1 MAKKGQTTKKVD
13 KPAPKVEEVMTIC
26 TTNELEKV
34 DEGVSTFATSYCA
47 GDLILTDENAI
58 IEATLHV
65 PSQVKHIKSMSL
77 EELMW
82 VEKACAL
89 ICRRHETSAR
99 IDFENNKKLTQF
111 SHYYKEIMN
120 ELEKRVIKVC
130 EIS

>member
-1 MAKKGQTTKKVD
+1 MAKKGQTTKKAKTETVSVPTVQD
-13 KPAPKVEEVMTIC
+13 TNFIVEGESDMCTSTLTISGEE
-26 TTNELEKV
+26 T
-34 DEGVSTFATSYCA
+34 
-47 GDLILTDENAI
+47 LTVDENAI
-58 IEATLHV
+58 IEATIYV
-65 PSQVKHIKSMSL
+65 PSQVNHIKSMNL

-89 ICRRHETSAR
+89 ICKRHETSAR

-111 SHYYKEIMN
+111 SQYYKEIMN